1 MGSRISSTRR
11 LAALALASTLVLS
24 GCGAAGGAGDNGT
37 ASSSGTPHSG
47 GILRIAEPTEILN
60 CIDPSQA
67 AWTPTRSLV
76 RQFAES
82 LTDQD
87 PKTGEIKPWL
97 ASDWTVGDDGKTYT
111 FNLKHDITFSNG
123 EPFNADAVVANFNAF
138 LDEANSGIGP
148 ITYITGL
155 ESATKVDDDTV
166 TFTFSQPNAA
176 FLQAT
181 STTTLGLLAP
191 ESLKQT
197 PQERC
202 HGKNLYGTGPFTLTQ
217 WDISSKTT
225 LARREGYNSPSPFET
240 RSKGDAYLEGIE
252 VSYIPEQSVRTGSL
266 AGGQIDA
273 IWQAAEGEIYENE
286 AAQIKAAGG
295 TIQSRAIPGT
305 SYDIYP
311 NVRDE
316 SRPLSDKNV
325 REAISLALDRAAY
338 AHTVYRQDYPVVKGI
353 LGSSTP
359 MFQAT
364 PDAIKYDV
372 DKANDLLDKAGWK
385 LGEDGYRYKDG
396 RKLTLVLLDFVKN
409 PGQDLLVDQLRQV
422 GADLQIEIS
431 TWSDSVNKEK
441 TGEYDLSMLWSYT
454 RSDPSA
460 IDNLLNVKDGTGNKY
475 ARWNIANA
483 EQRAKL
489 DALFSAGIKELDSAK
504 RESIYKELQQYLAD
518 EYLQI
523 PIYERVGDLALGANV
538 HDVRFTAE
546 SFISL
551 YGTWID

>member
-11 LAALALASTLVLS
+11 LAALALAGTLTLS
-24 GCGAAGGAGDNGT
+24 GCGAAGSAVGNGT

-87 PKTGEIKPWL
+87 PETGEIKPWL

-155 ESATKVDDDTV
+155 ESVTKVDDDTV

-225 LARREGYNSPSPFET
+225 LTRRKGYNSPSPFET
-240 RSKGDAYLEGIE
+240 RSKGDAYLDGIE

-316 SRPLSDKNV
+316 NRPLSDKDV
-325 REAISLALDRAAY
+325 REAVSLALDRAAY

-372 DKANDLLDKAGWK
+372 DRANDLLDKAGWK

-396 RKLTLVLLDFVKN
+396 RKLTLIMLDFVKN